1 MPSRFVESYLSR
13 YPVQAAESLEQME
26 VDAAAEMLAGLDS
39 EELIALIAG
48 MLPQRAAEL
57 LPEMEPAQAAAV
69 LGGVGFVAARRLMLR
84 LDAARRAPI
93 LAAVASPLR
102 HGLERA
108 LDFPEGCV
116 GRYMLTRFDCFR
128 VRDSVRRVT
137 ADHSR
142 NAQALPMCFVI
153 DEAGQVAGRVRV
165 TDLIGA
171 DGAASVAEFM
181 KPCNDMLSAFAP
193 LGIVREAVL
202 AEGVDYLPVGDRDR
216 RLIGVLG
223 QADFLRASAAA
234 SAVPDVPEVMT
245 LWLGVASMFWQVGA
259 RMLIRSRDRDVLREA
274 KDR

>member
-1 MPSRFVESYLSR
+1 MPSRFVESYLAR
-13 YPVQAAESLEQME
+13 YPLQAAESLEQME
-26 VDAAAEMLAGLDS
+26 PDAAAEMLEGLDND
-39 EELIALIAG
+39 ELVGLTAA

-69 LGGVGFVAARRLMLR
+69 LGGIGFVAARRLLLR

-128 VRDSVRRVT
+128 VRDSVHRVN
-137 ADHSR
+137 ADLGR
-142 NAQALPMCFVI
+142 NAQPLPLCFVV
-153 DEAGQVAGRVRV
+153 DEAGRVAGQVRV

-171 DGAASVAEFM
+171 DGAAAVAEFM
-181 KPCNDMLSAFAP
+181 KPGSEMLSAFAP
-193 LGIVREAVL
+193 LGAAREAVL

-223 QADFLRASAAA
+223 QAEFLRADAAA
-234 SAVPDVPEVMT
+234 GAAPDVPELIT
-245 LWLGVASMFWQVGA
+245 LWLGVASLFWQVGA
-259 RMLIRSRDRDVLREA
+259 RMLIRS
-274 KDR
+274 KDRSGLDEAGDR

>member
-13 YPVQAAESLEQME
+13 YPLQAAEALEQME
-26 VDAAAEMLAGLDS
+26 PDAAAEMLEGLDS
-39 EELIALIAG
+39 DELVALIAA

-69 LGGVGFVAARRLMLR
+69 LGGIGFVAARRLILR
-84 LDAARRAPI
+84 LDAVRRAPI

-108 LDFPEGCV
+108 LAFPEGCV
-116 GRYMLTRFDCFR
+116 GRHMLTRFDCFR
-128 VRDSVRRVT
+128 VRDSVRRVS
-137 ADHSR
+137 ADLGR
-142 NAQALPMCFVI
+142 NEQPLPLCFVV

-171 DGAASVAEFM
+171 DGTASIADFM
-181 KPCNDMLSAFAP
+181 KPCNDILSAYAP
-193 LGIVREAVL
+193 LAAAREAVL

-216 RLIGVLG
+216 HLIGVLG

-234 SAVPDVPEVMT
+234 GAAADVPELIT
-245 LWLGVASMFWQVGA
+245 LWLGVASLFWQVGA
-259 RMLIRSRDRDVLREA
+259 RMLIRSKEPRVLHEA
-274 KDR
+274 DER